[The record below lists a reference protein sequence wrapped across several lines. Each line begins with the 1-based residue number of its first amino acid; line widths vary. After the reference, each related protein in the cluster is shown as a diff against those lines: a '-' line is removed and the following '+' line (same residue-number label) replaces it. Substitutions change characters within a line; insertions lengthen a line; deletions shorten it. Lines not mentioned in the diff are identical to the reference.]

1 MTQEGFKRKLAAIL
15 SADAVGYSRLM
26 GDNEESTIRTLKDY
40 REAMKILIEQHRG
53 RIVDAT
59 GDNLLAEFASVVDA
73 VICAAT
79 IQQMLTERNAELPE
93 KRKMQFRIG
102 VNLGDVV
109 EERNRIYGDG
119 VNIAARLESLADE
132 GGICIS
138 GTAYDQIKNK
148 LPFRYD
154 YQGEQT
160 VKNIKEPVRVYR
172 VIREADATGKK
183 IDGRKTGSKR
193 WIWATLAILVILCVG
208 VLTLYWHVYLRQA
221 PGKIE
226 KASKEKTVITSPDK
240 PSIAVLPFANLSGD
254 PEQAYFSDGI
264 TNDLITALSRFG
276 DLLVIASNTVFT
288 YKGKAVNVKEV
299 GHELGVRYVL
309 EGSVQKAGDKVRIN
323 AQLIEATS
331 GHHLWAEQYNR
342 DLKDLFAL
350 QDEIVQILIARLA
363 IKISTTEQARAM
375 RKSTAN
381 LEAYDYLQRG
391 REYLHRVT
399 RSANRKARQLFENA
413 LELDPNYAS
422 AYAGLGWTYFR
433 RVSYGWT
440 EFADQSLQQALD
452 LAHKALS
459 LDESNGSAHL
469 LAGNVYTFRSQYNLA
484 INECQQA
491 ININP
496 NDADSYYHIGWVL
509 LWSGKVDEAIRNLE
523 KVLRLDS
530 STVNN
535 TLWHL
540 GMAYYL
546 KGRYQDA
553 QAALERGVIQKPN
566 FVGYHIALAATFAQ
580 LGRVAD
586 AKRSAEK
593 VLQLNPF
600 FEVENWG
607 LPSEILRIEPK
618 LVKVF
623 VKRD

>member
-1 MTQEGFKRKLAAIL
+1 MTKNGLRRKLTAIL
-15 SADAVGYSRLM
+15 SADVEGYSLLM
-26 GDNEESTIRTLKDY
+26 GDDEESTIRTLNNY
-40 REAMKILIEQHRG
+40 RETMKMLIEQHRG
-53 RIVDAT
+53 RVVDAT

-73 VICAAT
+73 VNCAAA
-79 IQQMLTERNAELPE
+79 IQQKLAERNAGLPE

-109 EERNRIYGDG
+109 EEGDQIYGDG
-119 VNIAARLESLADE
+119 VNIAARMEGLAAG

-138 GTAYDQIKNK
+138 GTAFDQVKNK
-148 LPFRYD
+148 LDLGYE
-154 YQGEQT
+154 YSGEHT
-160 VKNIKEPVRVYR
+160 VKNITETVRVYR
-172 VIREADATGKK
+172 VLMEPEAAGKL
-183 IDGRKTGSKR
+183 IGEKR
-193 WIWATLAILVILCVG
+193 PVLISRYLAAVFIVLVIGAAAFWTYYMRFTPIVEETISSSKTALS
-208 VLTLYWHVYLRQA
+208 LA
-221 PGKIE
+221 E
-226 KASKEKTVITSPDK
+226 KA
-240 PSIAVLPFANLSGD
+240 SIAVLPFSNLSKD
-254 PEQAYFSDGI
+254 PEQEYFSDGI

-288 YKGKAVNVKEV
+288 YKGKAVNVREV

-309 EGSVQKAGDKVRIN
+309 EGSVQKAGDKLRIN

-331 GHHLWAEQYNR
+331 GHHLWAEHYNR

-350 QDEIVQILIARLA
+350 QDEIVQILVAQLA
-363 IKISTTEQARAM
+363 VKISTTEQARAM
-375 RKSTAN
+375 RKDTAN

-391 REYLHRVT
+391 REYYRRIT

-422 AYAGLGWTYFR
+422 AHVGLGWTYFQ

-440 EFADQSLQQALD
+440 EFADQSLQHALD

-459 LDESNGSAHL
+459 LDESNASAHG
-469 LAGNVYTFRSQYNLA
+469 LAGHVYAFRAQYNLA
-484 INECQQA
+484 INEFQQA

-496 NDADSYYHIGWVL
+496 NDAGSYRNIGWVL

-523 KVLRLDS
+523 KSLRLDS
-530 STVNN
+530 STVSNA
-535 TLWHL
+535 LWHL

-553 QAALERGVIQKPN
+553 QGALERGVIQRPN

-580 LGRVAD
+580 IGRHTD

-600 FEVENWG
+600 FEVHNYGTAFHNPVDRNKILEG
-607 LPSEILRIEPK
+607 LRKAGIK
-618 LVKVF
+618 
-623 VKRD
+623 

>member
-1 MTQEGFKRKLAAIL
+1 MTKNGLRRKLTAIL
-15 SADAVGYSRLM
+15 SADVEGYSLLM
-26 GDNEESTIRTLKDY
+26 GDDEESTIRTLNNY
-40 REAMKILIEQHRG
+40 RETMKMLIEQHRG
-53 RIVDAT
+53 RVVDAT

-73 VICAAT
+73 VNCAAA
-79 IQQMLTERNAELPE
+79 IQQKLAERNAGLPE

-109 EERNRIYGDG
+109 EEGDQIYGDG
-119 VNIAARLESLADE
+119 VNIAARMEGLAAG

-138 GTAYDQIKNK
+138 GTAFDQVKNK
-148 LPFRYD
+148 LDLGYE
-154 YQGEQT
+154 YSGEHT
-160 VKNIKEPVRVYR
+160 VKNITETVRVYR
-172 VIREADATGKK
+172 VLMEPEAAGKL
-183 IDGRKTGSKR
+183 IGEKR
-193 WIWATLAILVILCVG
+193 PVLISRYLAAVFIVLVIGAAAFWTYYMRFTPIVEETISSSKTALS
-208 VLTLYWHVYLRQA
+208 LA
-221 PGKIE
+221 E
-226 KASKEKTVITSPDK
+226 KA
-240 PSIAVLPFANLSGD
+240 SIAVLPFSNLSKD
-254 PEQAYFSDGI
+254 PEQEYFSDGI

-288 YKGKAVNVKEV
+288 YKGKAVNVREV

-309 EGSVQKAGDKVRIN
+309 EGSVQKAGDKLRIN

-331 GHHLWAEQYNR
+331 GHHLWAEHYNR

-350 QDEIVQILIARLA
+350 QDEIVQILVAQLA
-363 IKISTTEQARAM
+363 VKISTTEQARAM
-375 RKSTAN
+375 RKDTAN

-391 REYLHRVT
+391 REYYRRIT

-422 AYAGLGWTYFR
+422 AYAGLGWTYFQ

-440 EFADQSLQQALD
+440 EFADQSLQHALD

-459 LDESNGSAHL
+459 LDESNASAHR
-469 LAGNVYTFRSQYNLA
+469 LAGHVYTFRAQYNLA
-484 INECQQA
+484 INEIQQA

-496 NDADSYYHIGWVL
+496 NDADSYRNIGWVL

-523 KVLRLDS
+523 KSLRLDS
-530 STVNN
+530 SSVGNP
-535 TLWHL
+535 LLHL

-553 QAALERGVIQKPN
+553 QATLQRGVIQRPN

-580 LGRVAD
+580 LGRHAD

-593 VLQLNPF
+593 VLRLNPF
-600 FEVENWG
+600 FEVDNWG
-607 LPSEILRIEPK
+607 TAFRNQPDRAKIIEGLRK
-618 LVKVF
+618 AGLN
-623 VKRD
+623 